1 MIRSSCILMTLFV
14 YINLFAEIKTAKM
27 NFFSS
32 SFFLHSTT
40 NTAGNTIYFH
50 SYDFSTLKPQTTN
63 LGAYN
68 GEAKPITLGSNEY
81 YVDFIELNSA
91 NVALSWGYSILTLP
105 NLDEDSNGVIDF
117 LQKDKAV
124 NAEVSAIENYSY
136 NSSGDYSTNQY
147 VMNFTRSAGEPL
159 GLFKIIEYNGNS
171 NLSQDEANL
180 LGHFYLN
187 SWNTEALYD
196 QSNQS
201 VSFSASQNDPIGN
214 LQSLT
219 GGMNYHFTNASKT
232 LHFTDFTLSA
242 STGTKLDVE
251 EIELELKNGKY
262 FGSFS
267 YEDGSP
273 STTIKD
279 YVNWYVEIADN
290 NDYDKDGLPD
300 FSDPNII
307 ESTQLVLDEGG
318 WTWNGAFPWVYNSGT
333 SSWFYY
339 YFTDSS
345 YNLYDARTGKWYT
358 FDSSSKRWFAK

>member
-1 MIRSSCILMTLFV
+1 MRSYYFLISLF
-14 YINLFAEIKTAKM
+14 IHLNLFAEIKTAKM

-32 SFFLHSTT
+32 SFFLHPTT
-40 NTAGNTIYFH
+40 NPAGNTIHYH
-50 SYDFSTLKPQTTN
+50 SYDFSTVKPQLTN
-63 LGAYN
+63 LGGYN

-81 YVDFIELNSA
+81 YVDFIELNPRGTI
-91 NVALSWGYSILTLP
+91 VSWGNSILTLP
-105 NLDEDSNGVIDF
+105 STDEDSNGVIDF
-117 LQKDKAV
+117 LQKDKDV
-124 NAEVSAIENYSY
+124 NVEVSFLEKFHFNAEGY
-136 NSSGDYSTNQY
+136 YSTNQY
-147 VMNFTRSAGEPL
+147 VLNLTRSAGDSL
-159 GLFKIIEYNGNS
+159 GSFKILEYNGNS
-171 NLSQDEANL
+171 NSSQV
-180 LGHFYLN
+180 GHFYLN

-201 VSFSASQNDPIGN
+201 VSFSASQNDTIGN

-267 YEDGSP
+267 YEDGNP
-273 STTIKD
+273 ATTIKD

-318 WTWNGAFPWVYNSGT
+318 WTWNGAFPWVYNSDT
-333 SSWFYY
+333 QSWYYY

-358 FDSSSKRWFAK
+358 FDSSSKRWLAK